1 MAKFS
6 RRTVIKGGLAG
17 LLLSIGAKIGMGSVM
32 EKLAPGINI
41 ARTSRR
47 LRNGIPTTCSNCP
60 AECGIYGY
68 TDYGRLMKIEGVDGN
83 PNNMGKTCSK
93 GEAGLDMLYDEER
106 VLTPLKRVGV
116 RGEGKWKCISW
127 KEATEEITSRL
138 RELEINGTPEQLVFE
153 CEASLTAELITKRFM
168 NAFGSPNA
176 ITHSRYSG
184 ENKLVAQ
191 RLTWGEDFEVP
202 DVDNSKYILLF
213 GANPYESHP
222 FFISLAKRIVTART
236 ENFAKLVTFDVR
248 MTQTSGR
255 SDEWYPVKPGTD
267 ASVVL
272 AMCNV
277 IIKEGLADTD
287 FIENH
292 TNVTPVILSRHL
304 KDYTPEAA
312 EQISGIPAANIIRIA
327 REFATS
333 KPSVAISGGGIA
345 EHKNGVYSER
355 CIMLLNAITG
365 NIDAKGGYCIPRRF
379 ALRDPEPLPEK
390 SKADSY
396 INYGGDASVLEHAS
410 RPEIIDAIK
419 SKGQKVGVYV
429 SYEYNPVYSSS
440 DSEGVS
446 MLFKNKDTIPFF
458 VAIDSYMTETAALA
472 DIFLPSATYLER
484 KELFSPPSFSMAPFV
499 SFSQPVVDPLGESR
513 SLFKII
519 KGMSKKMGPDI
530 KKYFKMSED
539 NFLQASISHISGLS
553 EAGGIY
559 YLMEHGFWCDAKTDG
574 FSYKNYET
582 KGFKTPSGKFEIYS
596 ERLKEEGHDPL
607 PVYMPVEELRVQNRN
622 AFVLV
627 PFKTNVHTADRTAN
641 SLLLSEILH
650 DNPLWI
656 NAGVA
661 GEYGLQDKDK
671 VEIMSKLGRIEA
683 KVRITQGIHPDV
695 VAIAT
700 NCGHWQFGH
709 IAQAKSFESNNA
721 NTSHVWW
728 EDEGNGIHINKIIPA
743 SIDAIGGGQG
753 WMDTVVKI
761 RKI

>member
-1 MAKFS
+1 MAKIT
-6 RRTVIKGGLAG
+6 RRTVLKGGLAG
-17 LLLSIGAKIGMGSVM
+17 LMLGIGAKIGLGGVM
-32 EKLAPGINI
+32 EKPAPGINI

-47 LRNGIPTTCSNCP
+47 LRKGIPTTCSNCP
-60 AECGIYGY
+60 AECGIYGF

-106 VLTPLKRVGV
+106 VLTPLKRVGA
-116 RGEGKWKCISW
+116 RGEGKWERISW

-138 RELEINGTPEQLVFE
+138 KELEINDTPERLVFE
-153 CEASLTAELITKRFM
+153 CEASLTTELIVKRFM

-176 ITHSRYSG
+176 ITHSRYSS

-202 DVDNSKYILLF
+202 DVENSKYILLF

-222 FFISLAKRIVTART
+222 FFINLAKRIVTART

-248 MTQTSGR
+248 MTQTSGK
-255 SDEWYPVKPGTD
+255 SDEWHPVKPGTD
-267 ASVVL
+267 ASVIL

-277 IIKEGLADTD
+277 IMREGLADTD

-292 TNVTPVILSRHL
+292 TNVTPGILSRHL
-304 KDYTPEAA
+304 KDYTPDAA

-327 REFATS
+327 REFAAS

-345 EHKNGVYSER
+345 EHKNGVHSER

-379 ALRDPEPLPEK
+379 ALRDPEPLSDKPK
-390 SKADSY
+390 TDSHIY
-396 INYGGDASVLEHAS
+396 YGNDGSALEHAG
-410 RPEIIDAIK
+410 RTEMIDAIK
-419 SKGQKVGVYV
+419 SKRQKVGAYI
-429 SYEYNPVYSSS
+429 SYEYNPVYSCP
-440 DSEGVS
+440 DSEAVS
-446 MLFKNKDTIPFF
+446 TLFKDKDTIPFF

-472 DIFLPSATYLER
+472 DIVLPSATYLER
-484 KELFSPPSFSMAPFV
+484 KELFSPPGFSMAPFV

-519 KGMSKKMGPDI
+519 KGISKKMGPDI

-559 YLMEHGFWCDAKTDG
+559 YLMEHGHWSDIRTDKS
-574 FSYKNYET
+574 SYKNYKER
-582 KGFKTPSGKFEIYS
+582 GFNTPSGKFEIYS
-596 ERLKEEGHDPL
+596 ERLKRAGHDPM
-607 PVYMPVEELRVQNRN
+607 PVYVPIEEFRVQNRN
-622 AFVLV
+622 TFVLV

-661 GEYGLQDKDK
+661 GEYGLQDADK
-671 VEIMSKLGRIEA
+671 VEISSGLGRIEA
-683 KVRITQGIHPDV
+683 KVRITQGIHPNV

-728 EDEGNGIHINKIIPA
+728 EEEGNGIHINKIIPA
-743 SIDAIGGGQG
+743 SIDTIGGGQG
-753 WMDTVVKI
+753 WMDTVVEI
-761 RKI
+761 RKV